1 MVLQRCSCNGM
12 ASMLCTSCSPSRMN
26 RRTEGGRA
34 VLCVRLFIRDY
45 PWRMRMEQRQSYLI
59 YREE

>member
-1 MVLQRCSCNGM
+1 MCHGM
-12 ASMLCTSCSPSRMN
+12 ASMLCTSCSPFRMS

-59 YREE
+59 HREK